1 MTIKITRVS
10 TISGEPATPEDERKI
25 EELNSD
31 KSITPNDL
39 ERIMKAMPKD
49 LNAVGLVTIFVN
61 MMMVY
66 DFMPRG
72 AQIVALFVKV
82 LSDLKDSEPDL
93 FTEGGS
99 ARRLQRLIEE
109 MKLKVN

>member
-10 TISGEPATPEDERKI
+10 TISGEPASLEDQKKI
-25 EELNSD
+25 EEL
-31 KSITPNDL
+31 KSEKGITPDDL
-39 ERIMKAMPKD
+39 EKIMKAMPRD

-72 AQIVALFVKV
+72 AQIVALFAKV

-93 FTEGGS
+93 FKEGGS
-99 ARRLQRLIEE
+99 ARRLQRMIDE